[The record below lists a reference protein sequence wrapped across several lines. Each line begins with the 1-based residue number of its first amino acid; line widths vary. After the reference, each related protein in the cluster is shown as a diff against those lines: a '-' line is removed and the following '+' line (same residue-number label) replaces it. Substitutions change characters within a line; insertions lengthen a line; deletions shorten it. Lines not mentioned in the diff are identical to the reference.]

1 MKKYIKEVI
10 SLISYNWA
18 LHKVLAYIIMGYE
31 GRSAKFAHAL
41 LSLNRKA
48 ITCKK
53 VTECTKTLNEIGL
66 QSIIW
71 HSGDL
76 GKKSTHTVLSD
87 FLKSY
92 GKNYEN
98 VVVIISNNQIT
109 CVGFDI

>member
-1 MKKYIKEVI
+1 MKKYIKRAI

-18 LHKVLAYIIMGYE
+18 LHKVLAYLIIGYE
-31 GRSAKFAHAL
+31 GRNAKFAHAL
-41 LSLNRKA
+41 VSLRRRAEACN
-48 ITCKK
+48 K
-53 VTECTKTLNEIGL
+53 VTEFTKILSDIGL
-66 QSIIW
+66 RFIIW

-76 GKKSTHTVLSD
+76 GKKSTHTVLPD

-98 VVVIISNNQIT
+98 IVVEISNNQIV